1 MARIV
6 PQLRLLAPFVLL
18 SGCVS
23 SNATQAPL
31 AGAARPAVQSSA
43 GLGNVMS
50 QTAGALTRLF
60 GTPALDVRE
69 GTARKL
75 QFASQVCVLDA
86 YLYPRSGGAE
96 AVVAHVDA
104 RRPDGSD
111 IDAASCV
118 SALGL
123 KR

>member
-6 PQLRLLAPFVLL
+6 PQLRLLVPFVFL

-23 SNATQAPL
+23 ATTEAPPTT
-31 AGAARPAVQSSA
+31 GTARPLRQSSA
-43 GLGNVMS
+43 GLEGVMGRD
-50 QTAGALTRLF
+50 AAALTRQF

-86 YLYPRSGGAE
+86 YLYPRSGGGQAL
-96 AVVAHVDA
+96 VTHVDT

-123 KR
+123 SR